1 MKHKIKI
8 SISLAFLSL
17 LASCASS
24 LVIQSDSDSQYDLS
38 AYKSYSIVAPSLDD
52 QDKMID
58 INPILIQRIAR
69 ALDSVLTQ
77 KGLNK
82 SEIPDITVRFY
93 LGTKREVDRTTDLGG
108 YGYYRYGY
116 LDSRDQRFIRSEK
129 DEISIR
135 FHDTKTDDVVWYA
148 FTRFKRAS
156 DKYDQVGVD
165 SLIQEVLTNFN

>member
-8 SISLAFLSL
+8 SISVAFLSL
-17 LASCASS
+17 LTSCASS
-24 LVIQSDSDSQYDLS
+24 LVVQSDSDSQYDLS
-38 AYKSYSIVAPSLDD
+38 AYKTYSIVTPSLDD
-52 QDKMID
+52 QDEMIS

-69 ALDSVLTQ
+69 SLDSVLTQ
-77 KGLNK
+77 KGLKK
-82 SEIPDITVRFY
+82 SDKADITVRFY
-93 LGTKREVDRTTDLGG
+93 VGTMREIERATYLGG

-156 DKYDQVGVD
+156 DKYDQAGVD

>member
-8 SISLAFLSL
+8 SISVAFLL
-17 LASCASS
+17 LLTSCASS
-24 LVIQSDSDSQYDLS
+24 LVVQSDSDSQYDLS
-38 AYKSYSIVAPSLDD
+38 AFKTYSIVTPTLDD
-52 QDKMID
+52 QEEMIS

-69 ALDSVLTQ
+69 ALDSVLSQ

-82 SEIPDITVRFY
+82 SENSDITVRFY
-93 LGTKREVDRTTDLGG
+93 IGTKREVERSTDLGG

-135 FHDTKTDDVVWYA
+135 LHDTKTDDVVWYA

-156 DKYDQVGVD
+156 DKYDQAGVD
-165 SLIQEVLTNFN
+165 SLIQEVLTSFN

>member
-1 MKHKIKI
+1 MKQKIKI
-8 SISLAFLSL
+8 SISVAFLSL
-17 LASCASS
+17 LTSCASS
-24 LVIQSDSDSQYDLS
+24 LVVQSDSDSQYDLS
-38 AYKSYSIVAPSLDD
+38 AYKTYSIVTPSLDD
-52 QDKMID
+52 QDEMIS

-69 ALDSVLTQ
+69 SLDSVLTQ
-77 KGLNK
+77 KGLKK
-82 SEIPDITVRFY
+82 SDKADITVRFY
-93 LGTKREVDRTTDLGG
+93 VGTMREIERATDLGG

-156 DKYDQVGVD
+156 DKYDQAGVD